1 MEIGFLLKKYARLGY
16 SLKRTKEIILQ
27 VLKDDFSISIDPKD
41 VEVKD
46 NQVKL
51 KISGVRR
58 TEFVLLRSK
67 IEESI
72 QIKLKEEDI
81 IVSKIF

>member
-46 NQVKL
+46 NEVKL

-58 TEFVLLRSK
+58 TELVLLRNK
-67 IEESI
+67 IEELI
-72 QIKLKEEDI
+72 QAKLKEEDI